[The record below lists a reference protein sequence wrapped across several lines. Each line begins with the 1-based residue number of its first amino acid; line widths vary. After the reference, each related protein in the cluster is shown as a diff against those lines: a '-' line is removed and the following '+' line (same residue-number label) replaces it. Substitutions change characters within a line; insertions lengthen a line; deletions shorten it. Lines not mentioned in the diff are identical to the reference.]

1 MRESTRLRSSN
12 SSRLHRAFAP
22 IANSS
27 VDPPRH
33 CGIEPRCSG
42 HNQLRSRS
50 AMHARSASAH
60 AIAITRGVRLPVG
73 SSDDRN
79 VRENRKSTGS
89 KNCAS
94 TPYTGPWSRSSTRYR
109 ARVSLTLNSNRNS
122 VAGLNGRAPLTYMRS
137 PHSEHSMCSSPVV
150 SVTRVTS
157 WLHHHVS
164 FLHNRF
170 IIALPLSANR
180 GLRPQT

>member
-1 MRESTRLRSSN
+1 MRESRRLRSSN

-22 IANSS
+22 IAS
-27 VDPPRH
+27 PPCTHVR
-33 CGIEPRCSG
+33 PRPTQSPSRVVSG
-42 HNQLRSRS
+42 SRS
-50 AMHARSASAH
+50 
-60 AIAITRGVRLPVG
+60 GRLTIGTCGKTVNRP
-73 SSDDRN
+73 DR
-79 VRENRKSTGS
+79 KI
-89 KNCAS
+89 CAS

-109 ARVSLTLNSNRNS
+109 ARVSPTLNSNRNS

-164 FLHNRF
+164 FLHSRF